1 MNEPTRRRLRIGL
14 YVVLGVVAL
23 PVLLILGLVVWYAVD
38 RATGE
43 DFPVVPPA
51 EMARRA
57 TERSQEMYDA
67 AGVGRPLPAVRS
79 GERAE
84 ADNRISGSVC
94 YPRGIEGIDDTPEP
108 RSYQLHHE
116 WRLDAVDEAEG
127 AAALGRLHAHLKATG
142 WTVTDYDTS
151 GDHRTLRA
159 LKGDDDR
166 VSFTWRSYWQTL
178 EGFTGMPCAYDP
190 AGGRGEEAVEG
201 LEPPALR

>member
-1 MNEPTRRRLRIGL
+1 MIDPTRRRLRIGL

-23 PVLLILGLVVWYAVD
+23 PVLLIAGLVLWYAVD

-51 EMARRA
+51 ETARRA

-67 AGVGRPLPAVRS
+67 AGIARPLPAVRS

-84 ADNRISGSVC
+84 ADNRLSGGVC
-94 YPRGIEGIDDTPEP
+94 YPRGIEGIEDTPEP
-108 RSYQLHHE
+108 RSYRLYHE

-127 AAALGRLHAHLKATG
+127 AAALRRLHAHLKATG
-142 WTVTDYDTS
+142 WTVTDYETS
-151 GDHRTLRA
+151 GDNRELRA
-159 LKGDDDR
+159 HKGDDDR
-166 VSFTWRSYWQTL
+166 VSFAWRSYWRTL

-190 AGGRGEEAVEG
+190 AGAQGEQAVED